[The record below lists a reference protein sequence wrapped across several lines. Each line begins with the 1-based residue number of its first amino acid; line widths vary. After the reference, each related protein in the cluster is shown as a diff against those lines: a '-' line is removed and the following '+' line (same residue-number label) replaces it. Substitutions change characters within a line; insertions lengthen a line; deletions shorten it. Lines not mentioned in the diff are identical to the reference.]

1 MARIPVGILGATGMV
16 GQQFIALLADHPWFE
31 VKYLGASERS
41 EGKKFRDAAAW
52 RLANRLPTEVADRV
66 VEAAKP
72 GTAPKLV
79 FSGLDSSVAGE
90 IEAAFAQAGHMVVSN
105 SRNYRLFDTVPLLIP
120 EVNADHLAL
129 LKCQAQAQGWSGSI
143 ITNPN
148 CAVIVLA
155 MALAPLRQF
164 GITSTMITTMQAI
177 SGAGYPGVPSW
188 DILGNVIP
196 HIGGGEEEKVEIE
209 TRKILGDL
217 GSNSVR
223 YHPMKLSATTTR
235 VPVQNGHT
243 GSISVG
249 LEQKPT
255 PEAIID
261 AWMSFRGRP
270 QELQLPSAPP
280 TPVLYL
286 HEANRPQP
294 LLDVNRDGGMTVT
307 VGRLRPVSA
316 LRLQVRGAR
325 PQHDPRRRG
334 RGDSQRRADAQRG
347 TAVNVIMKFGGTSVA
362 DADAMTR
369 VINIVRGHIARFPNH
384 TLPVVV
390 VSAMSKVTDRLVE
403 TGRLAGQGD
412 ADGCGG
418 VCSAI
423 LLARHIN
430 VAAGLVQGA
439 ALETMSAQL
448 TQDFNTLTE
457 HVRGVGGARRGCRR
471 RLPTRFSRWVSWRA
485 AAWWPRHSSGRTFRL
500 RGSMQEKS
508 SSPTTSIRRRRPTL
522 TPRAGGRTS
531 SSRRERR
538 PAKCPCSAD
547 SSARRPPG

>member
-105 SRNYRLFDTVPLLIP
+105 ARNYRLFDTVPLLIP

-148 CAVIVLA
+148 CAVIMLA

-255 PEAIID
+255 PEAVID

-270 QELQLPSAPP
+270 QELELPSAPP
-280 TPVLYL
+280 RPVLYL

-294 LLDVNRDGGMTVT
+294 LLDANRDGGMTVT
-307 VGRLRPVSA
+307 VGRLRPCPLFDYKFVA
-316 LRLQVRGAR
+316 LGHNTIRGA
-325 PQHDPRRRG
+325 
-334 RGDSQRRADAQRG
+334 
-347 TAVNVIMKFGGTSVA
+347 
-362 DADAMTR
+362 
-369 VINIVRGHIARFPNH
+369 
-384 TLPVVV
+384 
-390 VSAMSKVTDRLVE
+390 
-403 TGRLAGQGD
+403 AG
-412 ADGCGG
+412 A
-418 VCSAI
+418 AI
-423 LLARHIN
+423 LNAELMHKE
-430 VAAGLVQGA
+430 GL
-439 ALETMSAQL
+439 L
-448 TQDFNTLTE
+448 
-457 HVRGVGGARRGCRR
+457 
-471 RLPTRFSRWVSWRA
+471 
-485 AAWWPRHSSGRTFRL
+485 
-500 RGSMQEKS
+500 
-508 SSPTTSIRRRRPTL
+508 
-522 TPRAGGRTS
+522 
-531 SSRRERR
+531 
-538 PAKCPCSAD
+538 
-547 SSARRPPG
+547 